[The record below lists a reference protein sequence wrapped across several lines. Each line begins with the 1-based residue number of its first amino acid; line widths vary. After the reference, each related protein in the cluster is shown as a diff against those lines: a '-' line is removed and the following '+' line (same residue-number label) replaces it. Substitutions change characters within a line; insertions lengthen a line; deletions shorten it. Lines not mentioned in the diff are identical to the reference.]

1 MIKFIQW
8 TLAVIGTVAL
18 VVVGVGFFL
27 PSSFEVKR
35 STVISAP
42 AGKVYDL
49 VSDPRTWS
57 KWSVWSQRD
66 PAMDVSYAGPPF
78 GQGAKWSWASKSE
91 GTGSMEFVK
100 VDPNRRIDYTLSFPD
115 FGMKSGGE
123 WLFEAQGESATKVTW
138 SNRGDVGPNPLKHY
152 LAWGMDRLVGP
163 DFEGGLANLKKLAEK
178 P

>member
-18 VVVGVGFFL
+18 VIVGVGFFL
-27 PSSFEVKR
+27 PSAFLVQR
-35 STVISAP
+35 SIVVNAP
-42 AGKVYDL
+42 PGNVYDL
-49 VSDPRTWS
+49 VVDPRAWT
-57 KWSVWSQRD
+57 KWSVWNQRD
-66 PAMDVSYAGPPF
+66 PSMQVQYSGPPF
-78 GQGAKWSWASKSE
+78 GQGARWSWESKTE
-91 GTGSMEFVK
+91 GAGSMEFVK
-100 VDPNRRIDYTLSFPD
+100 VEPNRRIEYTLLFPE

-123 WLFEAQGESATKVTW
+123 WTFEPEGAGTKVTW

-163 DFEGGLANLKKLAEK
+163 DFEAGLANLKKLAEK